1 MLDRVWPGSV
11 RFLRWVPNHANGRI
25 MDVTLGQAEVAPG
38 QTAVVQMGG
47 TGRPVVGQLVMGF
60 GVKPWMVRIAE
71 ARRVGDAAGEKGT
84 KYSPEIGE
92 DGRFRIEDMPAGD
105 YVLKIALHEFPPGDD
120 CGWGRV
126 LGEYSAR
133 FSVPEVPGGG
143 WSGDAVELGVLTSA
157 ALPEMVKV
165 GDVAPEFAVKT
176 LAGSEVRLSELKG
189 KIVLLDF
196 WATWCAPCVAEI
208 PHVKEIADAHA
219 GDSRFVLLGM
229 NEDEETDRLKY
240 FMEQAKITWPQ
251 GLLGGDLE
259 VAKRYGATAIPATV
273 LIGAD
278 GKVIARDL
286 RGEALKKAVGEAL
299 EGEKK

>member
-1 MLDRVWPGSV
+1 M
-11 RFLRWVPNHANGRI
+11 
-25 MDVTLGQAEVAPG
+25 
-38 QTAVVQMGG
+38 
-47 TGRPVVGQLVMGF
+47 
-60 GVKPWMVRIAE
+60 
-71 ARRVGDAAGEKGT
+71 
-84 KYSPEIGE
+84 
-92 DGRFRIEDMPAGD
+92 
-105 YVLKIALHEFPPGDD
+105 
-120 CGWGRV
+120 

-133 FSVPEVPGGG
+133 FSVPEVRGGG
-143 WSGDAVELGVLTSA
+143 WSGEAVDVGMLASSP
-157 ALPEMVKV
+157 LPELVKV

-208 PHVKEIADAHA
+208 PHVKEIAEAHA

-240 FMEQAKITWPQ
+240 FTEQVKITWPQ

-273 LIGAD
+273 LIGVD

-286 RGEALKKAVGEAL
+286 RGEALKKAVAEAL
-299 EGEKK
+299 GAKP